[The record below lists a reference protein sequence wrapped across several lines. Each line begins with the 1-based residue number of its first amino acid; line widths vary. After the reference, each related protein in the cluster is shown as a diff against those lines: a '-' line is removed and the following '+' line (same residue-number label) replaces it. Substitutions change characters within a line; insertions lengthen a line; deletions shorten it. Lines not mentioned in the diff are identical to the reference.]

1 MSEPAPAG
9 TELLALVRDLYPIC
23 RSITGNGVRQTLAR
37 LRQEVPLELHEVP
50 SGTQVFDWTVPREW
64 NIRDAWV
71 KDASGRRVIDFRR
84 HNLHVVN
91 YSVPVS
97 ARTMSFA
104 ELRPHLH
111 SLPDRPDS
119 IPYRTSYY
127 RESWGFCLAHRE
139 LERLESL
146 GGEYEVCID
155 STLEAGHLSYGEL
168 LVPGESSDEVL
179 FSCHVCH
186 PSLADDNLSGIAVA
200 TFLARWIAALPKRRY
215 SYRFVFVPG
224 TIGSITWLSRN
235 AQAVRR
241 IRHGLVLTCV
251 GDRAGFNYKRTRHG
265 DTGIDRAVAH
275 VLQHTAGSHALQDF
289 SPYGYDERQYNS
301 PGFMLS
307 VGCLMRSAHGTF
319 PEYHTSADNLD
330 FVSADALDETSR
342 VVRAVVRVLENDR
355 TYRSLSPYGEPQ
367 LGKRGLYSGMG
378 GEHIRNREMAMLW
391 VMNLSDGEHSVLD
404 IARRARL
411 PFDAVDE
418 AARLLAGAELL
429 APVDAAEGIAR

>member
-1 MSEPAPAG
+1 VSTTAQAG
-9 TELLALVRDLYPIC
+9 AQMVALVRDLYPIC
-23 RSITGNGVRQTLAR
+23 RSITGDGVRQTLAR
-37 LRQEVPLELHEVP
+37 LREEIALEVHEVP
-50 SGTQVFDWTVPREW
+50 SGTQAFDWTVPREW
-64 NIRDAWV
+64 NIRDAYV
-71 KDASGRRVIDFRR
+71 KDANGQRVIDFRQ

-91 YSVPVS
+91 YSVPVY
-97 ARTMSFA
+97 ARMSFA

-139 LERLESL
+139 LERLEAMPDAQ
-146 GGEYEVCID
+146 YEVCID
-155 STLEAGHLSYGEL
+155 STLAAGHLTYGEL
-168 LVPGESSDEVL
+168 LIPGESTDEVL

-200 TFLARWIAALPKRRY
+200 TFLAQWVAALPKRRH

-235 AQAVRR
+235 QEGARR
-241 IRHGLVLTCV
+241 IKHGLVLTCV

-265 DTGIDRAVAH
+265 DTDIDRAVAH
-275 VLQHTAGSHALQDF
+275 VLQHSAASHALQDF

-301 PGFMLS
+301 PGFKLA

-330 FVSADALDETSR
+330 FISADALAETLATVR
-342 VVRAVVRVLENDR
+342 TVVQVLENNR
-355 TYRSLSPYGEPQ
+355 IWRNLSPYCEPQ
-367 LGKRGLYSGMG
+367 LGKRGLYSATG
-378 GEHIRNREMAMLW
+378 GEHIRKREMAMLW
-391 VMNLSDGEHSVLD
+391 VMNLSDGEHSLLD
-404 IARRARL
+404 IARRAGL
-411 PFDAVDE
+411 PFHVVHE
-418 AARLLAGAELL
+418 AAQLLAHADLL
-429 APVDAAEGIAR
+429 EHADTP